1 MNGNFDQYINNCDNL
16 DEQISVTDFIKTL
29 KKVESSD
36 TLNGRDST
44 SSSSSTDKLAKLPED
59 GRKVDK
65 KGSANDLLQNMR
77 KRFVHRATEPIFHAL
92 PEAQERR
99 VVSGRDGSSSS
110 TKNFGLSREPKSVEG
125 ECDDLVKMP
134 SFDNS
139 LDRKTDSEPTLSKT
153 LKKYNT
159 P

>member
-1 MNGNFDQYINNCDNL
+1 MNGNFGQYINNCDNL

-36 TLNGRDST
+36 TINGRDST

-99 VVSGRDGSSSS
+99 VVSGRDGSSTSS
-110 TKNFGLSREPKSVEG
+110 TNFSLSREPQSVEG
-125 ECDDLVKMP
+125 GCDDLLKMP
-134 SFDNS
+134 SFDTS

-153 LKKYNT
+153 RNKYKN